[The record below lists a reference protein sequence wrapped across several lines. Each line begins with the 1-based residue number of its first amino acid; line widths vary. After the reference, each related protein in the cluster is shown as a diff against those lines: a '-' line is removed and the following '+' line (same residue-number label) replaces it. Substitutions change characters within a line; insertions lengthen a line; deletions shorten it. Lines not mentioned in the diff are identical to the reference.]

1 MTLDPNTLK
10 NDLATLSRLIE
21 SGALNSTSVEV
32 IKQKLAGEAS
42 TLLTTGQIENG
53 IKSLTTQVNHP
64 GLAELANGDG
74 LAKLTE
80 NVPGFENDLKT
91 DVSSTEGDLSTMTGE
106 TVTTGFRKLY
116 YGGTSVESSN
126 AMLQDATGKD
136 FDALKT
142 VLEGLSTGDFKSLV
156 TDAITS
162 TLMDKLRPAIAQLQ
176 NLINTFIPVITGM
189 PLQDIVDKSDGSI
202 GFQIDQLAEGR
213 LGTDEINLVITYISQ
228 KRYKDAVEMIARVS
242 TKSRAFIE
250 SSVYNMSTQLSD
262 RLRVPNDGSALAPL
276 QVGTSRAGFDDPTDP
291 NSKFSIIHSYDE
303 LEADMRS
310 ASREITEYVLH
321 WSESATNQFLTA
333 EDLNDI
339 QDGIR
344 YHYVILKNGQIQ
356 KGLPINT
363 PGVHIPTAVVANTV
377 TQNNPDALAFQGEAQ
392 AVNGEKD
399 ATAGGRSAD
408 HNKYSIGVCI
418 IGGIAAPAGA
428 PEYERFLSKNSITD
442 AQWKTIDGMFDT
454 FFKVF
459 PGGQVFGHNNIEPNE
474 PDPGFDVQSYVAKR
488 LEKQNTSPNA
498 LNAEQLNKSAD
509 QEIDNSSVVSAAPD
523 TGATLTSRVGM
534 DSNDTSR
541 IPKQN
546 IVNAID
552 AAVAQLGPRYKARIT
567 PKGGKFRRTT
577 GTQNHPSGDA
587 ADHYLTVD
595 GVRVNPNQNRQLYR
609 DYITILVRNAKAKGI
624 RPGIGGYAAFIHY
637 DESPWRQG
645 LANSA
650 GTWGSGTHFAKFV

>member
-10 NDLATLSRLIE
+10 NDLSTLSRLIE
-21 SGALNSTSVEV
+21 SGALNETSVEV
-32 IKQKLAGEAS
+32 IQQKLAGEAS
-42 TLLTTGQIENG
+42 VLLTTGQVESG

-64 GLAELANGDG
+64 GLAEVANGDG

-80 NVPGFENDLKT
+80 NVPGFENDMKT
-91 DVSSTEGDLSTMTGE
+91 DISSAEADLSTMTGE

-116 YGGTSVESSN
+116 YGGTSVESANS
-126 AMLQDATGKD
+126 MLQDATGKD
-136 FDALKT
+136 FTALRST
-142 VLEGLSTGDFKSLV
+142 LEALSTGDFKALV
-156 TDAITS
+156 ADAITT
-162 TLMDKLRPAIAQLQ
+162 TLMDKLKPAIAELQ
-176 NLINTFIPVITGM
+176 NLINTFVPVITGM

-202 GFQIDQLAEGR
+202 GFQIDQLAEGK

-242 TKSRAFIE
+242 SKPRSLIE

-262 RLRVPNDGSALAPL
+262 RLRVIDDGSVLAPL
-276 QVGTSRAGFDDPTDP
+276 QVGTTKAGFDDPSDP

-356 KGLPINT
+356 KGLPINQ
-363 PGVHIPTAVVANTV
+363 PGNHIPTDVVANTV
-377 TQNNPDALAFQGEAQ
+377 EQNNPNALAFQGEAQ
-392 AVNGEKD
+392 AINGEKD
-399 ATAGGRSAD
+399 ATSGRTAD

-442 AQWKTIDGMFDT
+442 AQWKTIDGMFDI

-459 PGGQVFGHNNIEPNE
+459 PGGQAFGHNNIEPNE

-488 LEKQNTSPNA
+488 LDKLNTSPNA
-498 LNAEQLNKSAD
+498 LNAEQLNKAAD
-509 QEIDNSSVVSAAPD
+509 EEIDNSSLVSSTAD
-523 TGATLTSRVGM
+523 TNAGLTERVGM
-534 DSNDTSR
+534 DSTDLSR
-541 IPKQN
+541 TPKQN

-552 AAVAQLGPRYKARIT
+552 AAVRQLGPRYKARIT
-567 PKGGKFRRTT
+567 PQGGKFRRTT

-595 GVRVNPNQNRQLYR
+595 GVRVNPSQNRQLYK
-609 DYITILVRNAKAKGI
+609 DYVTILVRNAKSKGI
-624 RPGIGGYAAFIHY
+624 RPGVGGYASFIHY

-650 GTWGSGTHFAKFV
+650 GTWGSGTYFARFV

>member
-10 NDLATLSRLIE
+10 NDLSTLSRLIE
-21 SGALNSTSVEV
+21 SGALNETSVEV
-32 IKQKLAGEAS
+32 IQQKLAGEAS
-42 TLLTTGQIENG
+42 VLLTTGQVESG
-53 IKSLTTQVNHP
+53 IKSLTTQINHP
-64 GLAELANGDG
+64 GLAEIANGDG

-80 NVPGFENDLKT
+80 NVPGFENDMKT
-91 DVSSTEGDLSTMTGE
+91 DISSAEADLSTMTGE

-116 YGGTSVESSN
+116 YGGTSVESANS
-126 AMLQDATGKD
+126 MLQDATGKD
-136 FDALKT
+136 FTALRST
-142 VLEGLSTGDFKSLV
+142 LEALSTGDFKALV
-156 TDAITS
+156 ADAITT
-162 TLMDKLRPAIAQLQ
+162 TLMDKLKPAIAELQ
-176 NLINTFIPVITGM
+176 NLINTFVPVITGM

-202 GFQIDQLAEGR
+202 GFQIDQLAEGK
-213 LGTDEINLVITYISQ
+213 LGTDEINLVISYISQ
-228 KRYKDAVEMIARVS
+228 KRYEDAVEMIARVS
-242 TKSRAFIE
+242 SKPRSLIE

-262 RLRVPNDGSALAPL
+262 RLRAIDDGSVLAPL
-276 QVGTSRAGFDDPTDP
+276 QVGTTKAGFDDPSDP

-356 KGLPINT
+356 KGLPINQ
-363 PGVHIPTAVVANTV
+363 PGNHIPTDVVANTV
-377 TQNNPDALAFQGEAQ
+377 EQNNPNALAYKGEAQ

-399 ATAGGRSAD
+399 ATSGRTAD

-442 AQWKTIDGMFDT
+442 AQWKTIDGMFDI

-459 PGGQVFGHNNIEPNE
+459 PGGQAFGHNNIEPNE

-488 LEKQNTSPNA
+488 LDKLNTSPNA
-498 LNAEQLNKSAD
+498 LNAEQLNKAAD
-509 QEIDNSSVVSAAPD
+509 EEIDNSSLVSSTAD
-523 TGATLTSRVGM
+523 TNAGLTERVGM
-534 DSNDTSR
+534 DSTDLSR
-541 IPKQN
+541 TPKQN

-552 AAVAQLGPRYKARIT
+552 AAVRQLGPRYKARIT

-595 GVRVNPNQNRQLYR
+595 GVRVNPSQNRQLYK
-609 DYITILVRNAKAKGI
+609 DYVTILVRNAKAKGI
-624 RPGIGGYAAFIHY
+624 RPGVGGYSSFIHY

-650 GTWGSGTHFAKFV
+650 GTWGSGTYFARFV